1 MFSPRAR
8 GCSFSKGVHYVD
20 HRRFP
25 RVRGDVPKDDSSGL
39 WEVKFSP
46 RARGCSF
53 LFPALGQILE
63 VFPACAGMF
72 PTLPPRS
79 RIWASFPRVRGDV
92 PVAPNDCIFA
102 EPFSPRARGCSRGPQ
117 RLHFCGTVFPACAGM
132 FPLDEE
138 KTLLGC
144 RFPRVRG
151 DVPTSPLVI
160 RTMTKFSPR
169 ARGCS
174 YYAVSL

>member
-1 MFSPRAR
+1 M
-8 GCSFSKGVHYVD
+8 
-20 HRRFP
+20 
-25 RVRGDVPKDDSSGL
+25 RGDVPNTATTVTD
-39 WEVKFSP
+39 
-46 RARGCSF
+46 
-53 LFPALGQILE
+53 LGE
-63 VFPACAGMF
+63 
-72 PTLPPRS
+72 
-79 RIWASFPRVRGDV
+79 
-92 PVAPNDCIFA
+92 
-102 EPFSPRARGCSRGPQ
+102 FSPRARGCSRGPQ